1 MQMFIAGEYTDTA
14 SGETTTIYNP
24 ATGEVVDTVPKGTA
38 DDVKRAVAAAE
49 EAAVEWGK
57 FAPSKRGECLAE
69 AARLVLE
76 NEKELTELLTKEQ
89 GKAHR
94 ESVLEIRRF
103 AHTLEHYAGMA
114 KTLRGGYVKLAD
126 GRYGLIMHK
135 PMGVVGSIVPWNFPV
150 SLMGNKVGPALLG
163 RQRHGHQARQ
173 HHAADRHPVRR
184 AGAAGRASQG
194 HHQHGHRAGRRRGA
208 RRSSATRSSARWAS
222 PAPPTPASGSWKW
235 PPRRSSGSPWSWAA
249 ATP

>member
-38 DDVKRAVAAAE
+38 EDVQRAVAAAE

-69 AARLVLE
+69 AARLVLD

-103 AHTLEHYAGMA
+103 AHTLEHYARHGQDPA
-114 KTLRGGYVKLAD
+114 RRLRQARRRALRPHHAQAHGRGGL
-126 GRYGLIMHK
+126 
-135 PMGVVGSIVPWNFPV
+135 
-150 SLMGNKVGPALLG
+150 
-163 RQRHGHQARQ
+163 
-173 HHAADRHPVRR
+173 
-184 AGAAGRASQG
+184 
-194 HHQHGHRAGRRRGA
+194 HRAVELSRCR
-208 RRSSATRSSARWAS
+208 
-222 PAPPTPASGSWKW
+222 
-235 PPRRSSGSPWSWAA
+235 
-249 ATP
+249 